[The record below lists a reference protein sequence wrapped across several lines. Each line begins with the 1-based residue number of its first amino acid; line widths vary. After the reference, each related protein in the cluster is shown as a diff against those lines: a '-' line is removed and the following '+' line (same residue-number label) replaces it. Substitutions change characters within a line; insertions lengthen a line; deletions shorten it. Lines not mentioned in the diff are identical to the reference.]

1 MKKMLKDAA
10 ILFVITLVAG
20 CLLGAVYEVTKEPIK
35 KQQEEAWKEAC
46 QTVFPAAVQFEN
58 MSEKGNMEYTA
69 DESVTPATIG
79 EVDLAKD
86 EAGNTLGYVLIVT
99 DHEGYGGDIQ
109 FAMGVGMDGTLH
121 GISFLSISET
131 AGLGMRADEV
141 LTPQFAEKKAAQFKI
156 TKTGAKAED
165 EIDAISGATITSN
178 AVINGVNAGMAYFEN
193 MLQSSEGGAANE

>member
-10 ILFVITLVAG
+10 VLFVITLVAG

-46 QTVFPAAVQFEN
+46 QAVFPTAVQFEN
-58 MSEKGNMEYTA
+58 MSGAGDVEYTA

-79 EVDLAKD
+79 EVDLAMDK
-86 EAGNTLGYVLIVT
+86 EGNTLGYVLIVT
-99 DHEGYGGDIQ
+99 DHEGYGGDIR
-109 FAMGVGMDGTLH
+109 FAMGIGMDGTLY

-141 LTPQFAEKKAAQFKI
+141 LTPQFAGKNTGQFKV
-156 TKTGAKAED
+156 TKIGKKAED

-178 AVINGVNAGMAYFEN
+178 AVTNGVNAGLAYFEQI
-193 MLQSSEGGAANE
+193 LQPQEGGAANE

>member
-10 ILFVITLVAG
+10 VLFVITLIAG

-35 KQQEEAWKEAC
+35 KRQDEAWKEAC
-46 QTVFPAAVQFEN
+46 QAVFPAAVQFEN
-58 MSEKGNMEYTA
+58 MSGAGNIEYTA
-69 DESVTPATIG
+69 DESVTPAAIG

-86 EAGNTLGYVLIVT
+86 ESGNTLGYVLIVT
-99 DHEGYGGDIQ
+99 DHEGYGGDIR
-109 FAMGVGMDGTLH
+109 FAMGIGTDGTLY

-141 LTPQFAEKKAAQFKI
+141 LTPQFAERKAAQFKI

-193 MLQSSEGGAANE
+193 ILRPSEGGE